1 MRSLAEE
8 VLPDG
13 GPVIAVLV
21 FACNRVTVNKCIDQ
35 LLKYRPARERFPII
49 VSQDCG
55 HRPTADIIEL
65 YGDEITRIEVSSYI
79 VDEGFVAFPFLVFSV
94 NSTSFKEV

>member
-21 FACNRVTVNKCIDQ
+21 FACNRVTVSKCIDQ
-35 LLKYRPARERFPII
+35 LLKYRPSREQFPII
-49 VSQDCG
+49 VSQDCD
-55 HRPTADIIEL
+55 HHPTADIIEL
-65 YGDEITRIEVSSYI
+65 YGDEITRIQVSSY
-79 VDEGFVAFPFLVFSV
+79 L
-94 NSTSFKEV
+94 

>member
-1 MRSLAEE
+1 MRSFAEKI
-8 VLPDG
+8 LPDG

-35 LLKYRPARERFPII
+35 LLKYRPSREQFPII

-55 HRPTADIIEL
+55 HRPTADVIEL
-65 YGDEITRIEVSSYI
+65 YGDEITRIEVSSC
-79 VDEGFVAFPFLVFSV
+79 VV
-94 NSTSFKEV
+94 T